1 MMLVKNYLGLSEIH
15 GVGLFAGEA
24 IKKGQKIWE
33 FMPGL
38 DVVLPQSALDSPH
51 ESIRSFLQRYTYPH
65 PEKADTIILDGDHG
79 RFMNHSAKPNSDF
92 RNPAVGLIALTD
104 IAEGTEITCNY
115 DEFNP
120 GFDLS
125 H

>member
-1 MMLVKNYLGLSEIH
+1 MMLVKNYLGLSDIH
-15 GVGLFAGEA
+15 GIGLFAGEF

-33 FMPGL
+33 FIPGL
-38 DVVLPQSALDSPH
+38 DVELPKSALDSPH

-65 PEKADTIILDGDHG
+65 PQDSGKVILDGDHG
-79 RFMNHSAKPNSDF
+79 RFMNHSAHPNSDF
-92 RNPAVGLIALTD
+92 RIPAIGLALVD
-104 IAEGTEITCNY
+104 IAEGSEITCNY
-115 DEFNP
+115 DEFDP

>member
-1 MMLVKNYLGLSEIH
+1 MMLVKNYLGRSEIH
-15 GVGLFAGEA
+15 GIGLFAGEP

-38 DVVLPQSALDSPH
+38 DVELPKSALDSPH
-51 ESIRSFLQRYTYPH
+51 ESIRRFLERYTYPH
-65 PEKADTIILDGDHG
+65 PKESDKIILDGDHG
-79 RFMNHSAKPNSDF
+79 RFMNHSAHPNSDF
-92 RNPAVGLIALTD
+92 RIPTIGLARID
-104 IAEGTEITCNY
+104 IDEGCEITCNY
-115 DEFNP
+115 DEFDP